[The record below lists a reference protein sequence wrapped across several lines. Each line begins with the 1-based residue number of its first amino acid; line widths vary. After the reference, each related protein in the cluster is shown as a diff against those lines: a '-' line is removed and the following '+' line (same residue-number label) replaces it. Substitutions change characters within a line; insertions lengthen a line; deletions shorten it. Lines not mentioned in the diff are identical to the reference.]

1 MRRKQGDGVIDDGI
15 KERLW
20 IPGTAGEHTIVG
32 APVIELSPEGANS
45 SRGCMLWRRQQKSVD
60 EREDSYCGA
69 FLRED
74 FLPVAQQ
81 KNHGF
86 KQVHGGLVK
95 EEWDSGI

>member
-1 MRRKQGDGVIDDGI
+1 
-15 KERLW
+15 
-20 IPGTAGEHTIVG
+20 
-32 APVIELSPEGANS
+32 
-45 SRGCMLWRRQQKSVD
+45 MLWRRQQKSVD
-60 EREDSYCGA
+60 EREDSYRGA

-81 KNHGF
+81 KTHGF